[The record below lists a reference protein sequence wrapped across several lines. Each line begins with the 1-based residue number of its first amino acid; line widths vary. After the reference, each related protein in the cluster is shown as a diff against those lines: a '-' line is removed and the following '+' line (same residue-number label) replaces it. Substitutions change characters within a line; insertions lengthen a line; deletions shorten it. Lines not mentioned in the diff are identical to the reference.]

1 MSSIELGAVVVD
13 ALRGAGVTDVVLAPG
28 SRSAALAL
36 AADRADRAGDLRLH
50 VRIDERVAGFTALG
64 LAKASG
70 RPVAVVT
77 TSGTAVANLGPAAME
92 ATAAGVPLLFVTAD
106 RPAHL
111 VGTGANQCGD
121 QAGAFGPAALAVI
134 RLSSES
140 GSAAAWAAGVH
151 RALAVASGA
160 RTRQPGAVQLNIE
173 FAEPLVGELPAP
185 REFAFEIAES
195 SGHRV
200 AELDARRT
208 VVLVG
213 DATPEV
219 GAEARAL
226 AEVSGAPLLAEPSSN
241 ARAGANA
248 VADYR
253 LRLADLGPRIERV
266 IVFGHPTLSRP
277 VSRLLARDDVELVV
291 VTDRATWPDPGHRAA
306 LVADR
311 VLLAPQDASWLGEWT
326 NRSLDPEAASEA
338 PARVIA
344 LRAATPSSASAIEQA
359 RLPSAF
365 VGVER
370 SETLTQTVLAAT
382 VLAALG
388 PGDDLVL
395 GASSIIR
402 AADLAPVAERPPRI
416 FANRG
421 LAGID
426 GTVATATGIAL
437 ATGRPTTVL
446 LGDLTAQHDL
456 GGLVRPPSEP
466 WPRLRVVV
474 ADDGGGSIFRTLE
487 QGAPEYAA
495 SFERVFGTPQGL
507 DLAAVA
513 AAMGWRTTVVE
524 TAAELTAALEG
535 EAGFVVAKLVPRL
548 GLLRKRWP

>member
-70 RPVAVVT
+70 RPVAVIT

-92 ATAAGVPLLFVTAD
+92 ATAAGIPLLFLTAD
-106 RPAHL
+106 RPEYL

-121 QAGAFGPAALAVI
+121 QAGAFGPAALAVV

-140 GSAAAWAAGVH
+140 GGAAAWAAGVH

-185 REFAFEIAES
+185 REIAFEIAES
-195 SGHRV
+195 SGQRV
-200 AELDARRT
+200 VELDARRT

-213 DATPEV
+213 DATPAE

-241 ARAGANA
+241 ARTGANA

-277 VSRLLARDDVELVV
+277 VSRLLAGDDVELVV
-291 VTDRATWPDPGHRAA
+291 VTARATWPDPGHRAA

-311 VLLAPQDASWLGEWT
+311 VLLADQDPSWLGEW
-326 NRSLDPEAASEA
+326 A
-338 PARVIA
+338 PFDTRVEW
-344 LRAATPSSASAIEQA
+344 S
-359 RLPSAF
+359 
-365 VGVER
+365 G
-370 SETLTQTVLAAT
+370 LTQEAVAVA

-402 AADLAPVAERPPRI
+402 AADLAPIAERPPRV

-446 LGDLTAQHDL
+446 IGDLTAQHDL

-474 ADDGGGSIFRTLE
+474 ADDGGGSIFQTLE
-487 QGAPEYAA
+487 QGAPEYAV
-495 SFERVFGTPQGL
+495 SFERVFGTPQGV

-513 AAMGWRTTVVE
+513 SALGWRAVRVAD
-524 TAAELTAALEG
+524 AASLDEAL
-535 EAGFVVAKLVPRL
+535 AGDAEFIVVAVPRPAAS
-548 GLLRKRWP
+548 G